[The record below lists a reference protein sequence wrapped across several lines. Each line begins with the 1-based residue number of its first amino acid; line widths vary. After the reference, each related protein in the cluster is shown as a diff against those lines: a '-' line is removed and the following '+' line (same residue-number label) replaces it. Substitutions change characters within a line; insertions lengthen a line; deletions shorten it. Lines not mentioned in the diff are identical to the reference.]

1 MAIVT
6 TVLAILSLATLFA
19 AYRLMNIRTFQLY
32 GKAVPRVETS
42 EKVVALTFDDGPAPG
57 YTEEVLKTLYE

>member
-32 GKAVPRVETS
+32 GEAVPRVETS
-42 EKVVALTFDDGPAPG
+42 ERS
-57 YTEEVLKTLYE
+57 